1 MNSPAVEYVGS
12 VEQATAGSIAG
23 IAQRTLDGF
32 QRLAHLNLETAQ
44 SALSEQRE
52 IAEEAVNSRSLDWL
66 LLLPPA
72 QIEAAMK
79 KSLAY
84 WRHASDIAIETV
96 AGSVGSS
103 LCGFSEYARWTTSL
117 LGDAVSRMP
126 ASDSTSL
133 VVADPDA
140 NLPLIAD
147 AEDADAKSSRR
158 RRSVKPGD
166 DEGGDGSTM
175 KQ

>member
-32 QRLAHLNLETAQ
+32 RRLAHLNLETAQ
-44 SALSEQRE
+44 TALSEQRE
-52 IAEEAVNSRSLDWL
+52 IAEEAVTSRSLDWL

-84 WRHASDIAIETV
+84 WRDASDIAIETV
-96 AGSVGSS
+96 ADSVGSS

-117 LGDAVSRMP
+117 LGDAMSRIP
-126 ASDSTSL
+126 ASESTSL
-133 VVADPDA
+133 VIVDPDA

-147 AEDADAKSSRR
+147 VEDADAKAGRR

-166 DEGGDGSTM
+166 EEGGDGSTM